1 MLNRLLNFN
10 FTNLNCHLL
19 TNSTANSAGWWS
31 TRHFG
36 IPMQRRYLRVHTHEY
51 TMVFGHAHVRD
62 RLHCLRML
70 WSSYWSRMR
79 CSNSWMAGERG
90 KLCEFVLKYSGGGF
104 GHLLISAS
112 RSARDKSKSA
122 LWTTHLI
129 SFDTI
134 DRCELRAF
142 VMCVLQTTNTHLILI
157 SFDTIDRC
165 ELRAFVM
172 CVLQTTNTH
181 SEPDLVVMSLA
192 IRPTAGSSHG
202 AYINWVKEGEQVG
215 SLDPT

>member
-142 VMCVLQTTNTHLILI
+142 VMCVLQTTNTH
-157 SFDTIDRC
+157 
-165 ELRAFVM
+165 
-172 CVLQTTNTH
+172 